1 MRYRITV
8 MRFLVSFMIYYYF
21 FVKQYIGKSGIC
33 PIFNTQFSFQTFVI
47 IIFVLFVRL
56 TH

>member
-8 MRFLVSFMIYYYF
+8 MRFLVMFMIYLY